1 MIISLHTFLFIIIT
15 TFSIFLSFFNG
26 YSNAYLINSLCFIF
40 IITIGASHGAFDKS
54 KGKKIL
60 NHFKI
65 KCTFVFYFLYIS
77 TIFTIILSTGYV
89 IRYVV
94 PQEKTIVQ
102 VGESKFKRSDMLK
115 MLRVKQKNA
124 EMAGSTIKSSEE
136 IFKSLQNM
144 IENEIIDQVAPSL
157 GISVSQ
163 EQLDIY
169 IRDVFMP
176 KYNSDESPDPVQIER
191 EFREIFNNYLN
202 SVGLEE
208 SEYKK
213 FTRWSMLREQM
224 RQYVGESVPKVS
236 EQVYLH
242 RLMVMPDD
250 EIDIMKKKFNDGVP
264 FEYIVREFSKDNEE
278 VIRRGGEIG
287 WIPKGIFPEYDY
299 IIFDLE
305 PNLLSVEAQ
314 SIKNPPL
321 LFFFMITEK
330 DPARKIDQEELEQL
344 KTKALNDWLNT
355 KRKEFNVQA
364 TFNSEVHDWLSKQ
377 LQVSSLEKPKE
388 KKSRLQ
394 ELGVLQDK
402 ED

>member
-1 MIISLHTFLFIIIT
+1 MSNSSKNQYTDKRHVAAQDPKIKKRNKFLFIGI
-15 TFSIFLSFFNG
+15 LS
-26 YSNAYLINSLCFIF
+26 
-40 IITIGASHGAFDKS
+40 ITI
-54 KGKKIL
+54 
-60 NHFKI
+60 
-65 KCTFVFYFLYIS
+65 
-77 TIFTIILSTGYV
+77 IFTLVLSTGY
-89 IRYVV
+89 ILRYVV
-94 PQEKTIVQ
+94 PQEKVIVQ

-124 EMAGSTIKSSEE
+124 EMIGSTIKSSEE
-136 IFKSLQNM
+136 IFKALQNM

-163 EQLDIY
+163 DQLDIY

-176 KYNSDESPDPVQIER
+176 KYDSDESPDPVQIER

-202 SVGLEE
+202 SVGLTEN
-208 SEYKK
+208 EYRK

-224 RQYVGESVPKVS
+224 RQFVGESVPTVA

-287 WIPKGIFPEYDY
+287 WVPKGIFPEYDY

-305 PNLLSVEAQ
+305 PNLLSLESQ

-321 LFFFMITEK
+321 LYFFMVSEK
-330 DPARKIDQEELEQL
+330 DPARKIAIAELEQL

-355 KRKEFNVQA
+355 KRKEFNVKA
-364 TFNSEVHDWLSKQ
+364 TFNSEVHGWLSKQ
-377 LQVSSLEKPKE
+377 LQVSSLEKPEE

-394 ELGVLQDK
+394 ELGVLQGD
-402 ED
+402 E

>member
-1 MIISLHTFLFIIIT
+1 MSNSSKNQYTDKRHVAAQDPKIKKRNKFLFIGI
-15 TFSIFLSFFNG
+15 LS
-26 YSNAYLINSLCFIF
+26 
-40 IITIGASHGAFDKS
+40 ITI
-54 KGKKIL
+54 
-60 NHFKI
+60 
-65 KCTFVFYFLYIS
+65 
-77 TIFTIILSTGYV
+77 IFTLVLSTGY
-89 IRYVV
+89 ILRYVV
-94 PQEKTIVQ
+94 PQEKVIVQ

-124 EMAGSTIKSSEE
+124 EMIGSTIKSSEE
-136 IFKSLQNM
+136 IFKALQNM

-163 EQLDIY
+163 DQLDIY

-176 KYNSDESPDPVQIER
+176 KYDSDESPDPVQIER

-202 SVGLEE
+202 SVGLTEN
-208 SEYKK
+208 EYRK
-213 FTRWSMLREQM
+213 FTRWRMLSEQM
-224 RQYVGESVPKVS
+224 RQFVGESVPTVA

-287 WIPKGIFPEYDY
+287 WVPKGIFPEYDY

-305 PNLLSVEAQ
+305 PNLLSLESQ

-321 LFFFMITEK
+321 LYFFMVSEK
-330 DPARKIDQEELEQL
+330 DPARKIAIAELEQL

-355 KRKEFNVQA
+355 KRKEFNVKA
-364 TFNSEVHDWLSKQ
+364 TFNSEVHGWLSKQ
-377 LQVSSLEKPKE
+377 LQVSSLEKPEE

-394 ELGVLQDK
+394 ELGVLQGD
-402 ED
+402 E

>member
-1 MIISLHTFLFIIIT
+1 MSNSSKNQYTDKRHVAAQDPKIKKRNKFLFIGI
-15 TFSIFLSFFNG
+15 L
-26 YSNAYLINSLCFIF
+26 A
-40 IITIGASHGAFDKS
+40 ITI
-54 KGKKIL
+54 
-60 NHFKI
+60 
-65 KCTFVFYFLYIS
+65 
-77 TIFTIILSTGYV
+77 IFTLVLSTGY
-89 IRYVV
+89 ILRYVV
-94 PQEKTIVQ
+94 PQEKVIVQ

-124 EMAGSTIKSSEE
+124 EMIGSTIKSSEE
-136 IFKSLQNM
+136 IFKALQNM

-163 EQLDIY
+163 DQLDIY

-176 KYNSDESPDPVQIER
+176 QYDSDESPDPVQIER

-202 SVGLEE
+202 SVGLTEN
-208 SEYKK
+208 EYRK

-224 RQYVGESVPKVS
+224 RQFVGESVPTVA

-264 FEYIVREFSKDNEE
+264 FKYIVREFSKDNEE

-287 WIPKGIFPEYDY
+287 WVPRGIFPEYDY

-305 PNLLSVEAQ
+305 PNLLSLESQ

-321 LFFFMITEK
+321 LYFFMVSEK
-330 DPARKIDQEELEQL
+330 DPARKIAIAELEQL

-355 KRKEFNVQA
+355 KRKEFNVKA
-364 TFNSEVHDWLSKQ
+364 TFNSEVHGWLSKQ
-377 LQVSSLEKPKE
+377 LQVSSLEKPEE

-394 ELGVLQDK
+394 ELGVLQGN
-402 ED
+402 E

>member
-1 MIISLHTFLFIIIT
+1 MSNSSKNQYTDKRHVAAQDPKIKKRNKFLFIGI
-15 TFSIFLSFFNG
+15 L
-26 YSNAYLINSLCFIF
+26 A
-40 IITIGASHGAFDKS
+40 ITI
-54 KGKKIL
+54 
-60 NHFKI
+60 
-65 KCTFVFYFLYIS
+65 
-77 TIFTIILSTGYV
+77 IFTLVLSTGY
-89 IRYVV
+89 ILRYVV
-94 PQEKTIVQ
+94 PQEKVIVQ

-124 EMAGSTIKSSEE
+124 EMIGSTIKSSEE
-136 IFKSLQNM
+136 IFKALQNM

-163 EQLDIY
+163 DQLDIY

-176 KYNSDESPDPVQIER
+176 QYDSDESPDPVQIER

-202 SVGLEE
+202 SVGLTEN
-208 SEYKK
+208 EYRK

-224 RQYVGESVPKVS
+224 RQFVGESVPTVA

-264 FEYIVREFSKDNEE
+264 FKYIVREFSKDNEE

-287 WIPKGIFPEYDY
+287 WVPRGIFPEYDY
-299 IIFDLE
+299 IIFDLD
-305 PNLLSVEAQ
+305 PNLLSLESQ

-321 LFFFMITEK
+321 LYFFMVSEK
-330 DPARKIDQEELEQL
+330 DPARKIAIAELEQL

-355 KRKEFNVQA
+355 KRKEFNVKA
-364 TFNSEVHDWLSKQ
+364 TFNSEVHGWLSKQ
-377 LQVSSLEKPKE
+377 LQVSSLEKPEE

-394 ELGVLQDK
+394 ELGVLQGN
-402 ED
+402 E

>member
-1 MIISLHTFLFIIIT
+1 MSNSSKNQYTDKRHVAAQDPKIKKRNKFLFIGI
-15 TFSIFLSFFNG
+15 L
-26 YSNAYLINSLCFIF
+26 A
-40 IITIGASHGAFDKS
+40 ITI
-54 KGKKIL
+54 
-60 NHFKI
+60 
-65 KCTFVFYFLYIS
+65 
-77 TIFTIILSTGYV
+77 IFTLVLSTGY
-89 IRYVV
+89 ILRYVV
-94 PQEKTIVQ
+94 PQEKVIVQ

-124 EMAGSTIKSSEE
+124 EMIGSTIKSSEE
-136 IFKSLQNM
+136 IFKALQNM

-163 EQLDIY
+163 DQLDIY

-176 KYNSDESPDPVQIER
+176 QYDSDESPDPVQIER

-202 SVGLEE
+202 SVGLTEN
-208 SEYKK
+208 EYRK

-224 RQYVGESVPKVS
+224 RQFVGESVPTVA

-264 FEYIVREFSKDNEE
+264 FKYIVREFSKDNEE

-287 WIPKGIFPEYDY
+287 WVPKGIFPEYDY

-305 PNLLSVEAQ
+305 PNLLSLESQ
-314 SIKNPPL
+314 SIKTPPL
-321 LFFFMITEK
+321 LYFFMVSEK
-330 DPARKIDQEELEQL
+330 DPARKIAIAELEQL

-355 KRKEFNVQA
+355 KRKEFNVKA
-364 TFNSEVHDWLSKQ
+364 TFNSEVHGWLSKQ
-377 LQVSSLEKPKE
+377 LQVSSLEKPEE

-394 ELGVLQDK
+394 ELGVLQGN
-402 ED
+402 E

>member
-1 MIISLHTFLFIIIT
+1 MSNSSKNQYTDKRHVAAQDPKIKKRNKFLFIGI
-15 TFSIFLSFFNG
+15 LS
-26 YSNAYLINSLCFIF
+26 
-40 IITIGASHGAFDKS
+40 ITI
-54 KGKKIL
+54 
-60 NHFKI
+60 
-65 KCTFVFYFLYIS
+65 
-77 TIFTIILSTGYV
+77 IFTLVLSTGY
-89 IRYVV
+89 ILRYVV
-94 PQEKTIVQ
+94 PQEKVIVQ

-124 EMAGSTIKSSEE
+124 EMIGSTIKSSEE
-136 IFKSLQNM
+136 IFKALQNM

-163 EQLDIY
+163 DQLDIY

-176 KYNSDESPDPVQIER
+176 QYDSDESPDPVQIER

-202 SVGLEE
+202 SVGLTEN
-208 SEYKK
+208 EYRK

-224 RQYVGESVPKVS
+224 RQFVGESVPTVA

-287 WIPKGIFPEYDY
+287 WVPKGIFPEYDY

-305 PNLLSVEAQ
+305 PNLLSLESQ

-321 LFFFMITEK
+321 LYFFMVSEK
-330 DPARKIDQEELEQL
+330 DPARKIAIAELEQL

-355 KRKEFNVQA
+355 KRKEFNVKA
-364 TFNSEVHDWLSKQ
+364 TFNSEVHGWLSKQ
-377 LQVSSLEKPKE
+377 LQVSSLEKPEE

-394 ELGVLQDK
+394 ELGVLQGD
-402 ED
+402 E

>member
-1 MIISLHTFLFIIIT
+1 MSNSSKNQYTDKRHVAAQDPKIKKRNKFLFIGI
-15 TFSIFLSFFNG
+15 L
-26 YSNAYLINSLCFIF
+26 A
-40 IITIGASHGAFDKS
+40 ITI
-54 KGKKIL
+54 
-60 NHFKI
+60 
-65 KCTFVFYFLYIS
+65 
-77 TIFTIILSTGYV
+77 IFTLVLSTGY
-89 IRYVV
+89 ILRYVV
-94 PQEKTIVQ
+94 PQEKVIVQ

-124 EMAGSTIKSSEE
+124 EMIGSTIKSSEE
-136 IFKSLQNM
+136 IFKALQNM

-163 EQLDIY
+163 DQLDIY

-176 KYNSDESPDPVQIER
+176 KYDSDESPDPVQIER

-202 SVGLEE
+202 SVGLTEN
-208 SEYKK
+208 EYRK

-224 RQYVGESVPKVS
+224 RQFVGESVPTVA

-287 WIPKGIFPEYDY
+287 WVPKGIFPEYDY

-305 PNLLSVEAQ
+305 PNLLSLESQ

-321 LFFFMITEK
+321 LYFFMVSEK
-330 DPARKIDQEELEQL
+330 DPARKIAIAELEQL

-355 KRKEFNVQA
+355 KRKEFNVKA
-364 TFNSEVHDWLSKQ
+364 TFNSEVHGWLSKQ
-377 LQVSSLEKPKE
+377 LQVSSLEKPEE

-394 ELGVLQDK
+394 ELGVLQGN
-402 ED
+402 E

>member
-1 MIISLHTFLFIIIT
+1 MSNSSKNQYTDKRHVAAQDPKIKKRNKFLFIGI
-15 TFSIFLSFFNG
+15 LS
-26 YSNAYLINSLCFIF
+26 
-40 IITIGASHGAFDKS
+40 ITI
-54 KGKKIL
+54 
-60 NHFKI
+60 
-65 KCTFVFYFLYIS
+65 
-77 TIFTIILSTGYV
+77 IFTLVLSTGY
-89 IRYVV
+89 ILRYVV
-94 PQEKTIVQ
+94 PQEKVIVQ

-124 EMAGSTIKSSEE
+124 EMIGSTIKSSEE
-136 IFKSLQNM
+136 IFKALQNM

-163 EQLDIY
+163 DQLDIY

-176 KYNSDESPDPVQIER
+176 KYDSDESPDPVQIER

-202 SVGLEE
+202 SVGLTEN
-208 SEYKK
+208 EYRK

-224 RQYVGESVPKVS
+224 RQFVGESVPTVA

-287 WIPKGIFPEYDY
+287 WVPKGIFPEYDY

-305 PNLLSVEAQ
+305 PNLLSLESQ

-321 LFFFMITEK
+321 LYFFMVSEK
-330 DPARKIDQEELEQL
+330 DPARKIAIAELEQL

-355 KRKEFNVQA
+355 KRKEFNVKA
-364 TFNSEVHDWLSKQ
+364 TFNSEVHGWLSKQ
-377 LQVSSLEKPKE
+377 LQVSSLEKPEE

-394 ELGVLQDK
+394 ELGVLQGQDK
-402 ED
+402 

>member
-1 MIISLHTFLFIIIT
+1 MSSSNKTKNQFSDKRHKAAQDPKIRKRNKFLLIGVLI
-15 TFSIFLSFFNG
+15 FS
-26 YSNAYLINSLCFIF
+26 
-40 IITIGASHGAFDKS
+40 
-54 KGKKIL
+54 
-60 NHFKI
+60 
-65 KCTFVFYFLYIS
+65 V
-77 TIFTIILSTGYV
+77 IFTIILSTGYV

-242 RLMVMPDD
+242 RIMVMPDD

-278 VIRRGGEIG
+278 VVRRGGEIG
-287 WIPKGIFPEYDY
+287 WVPKGIFPEYDY

-305 PNLLSVEAQ
+305 PNLLSIEAQ
-314 SIKNPPL
+314 SVKNPPL
-321 LFFFMITEK
+321 LFFFMISEK
-330 DPARKIDQEELEQL
+330 DPARKVAQEELEQL

-388 KKSRLQ
+388 KKSKLQ
-394 ELGVLQDK
+394 ELGVLQGK

>member
-1 MIISLHTFLFIIIT
+1 MSNSSKNQYTDKRHVAAQDPKIKKRNKFLFVGILT
-15 TFSIFLSFFNG
+15 
-26 YSNAYLINSLCFIF
+26 
-40 IITIGASHGAFDKS
+40 ITI
-54 KGKKIL
+54 
-60 NHFKI
+60 
-65 KCTFVFYFLYIS
+65 
-77 TIFTIILSTGYV
+77 IFTLVLSTGYV
-89 IRYVV
+89 LRYVV
-94 PQEKTIVQ
+94 PQEKVIVQ
-102 VGESKFKRSDMLK
+102 VGESKFKRADMLS

-124 EMAGSTIKSSEE
+124 EMIGTKIKSSEE
-136 IFKSLQNM
+136 IFKALQNM

-163 EQLDIY
+163 DQLDIY

-176 KYNSDESPDPVQIER
+176 QYDSDESPDPVQIER

-202 SVGLEE
+202 SVGL
-208 SEYKK
+208 SEDEYRK

-224 RQYVGESVPKVS
+224 RQFVGESVPTVA

-250 EIDIMKKKFNDGVP
+250 EIDIMKKKFNDGIP
-264 FEYIVREFSKDNEE
+264 FKYIVREFSKDNEE
-278 VIRRGGEIG
+278 VVRRGGEIG
-287 WIPKGIFPEYDY
+287 WVPRGIFPEYDY

-305 PNLLSVEAQ
+305 PNLLSVESQ

-321 LFFFMITEK
+321 LYFFMISEK
-330 DPARKIDQEELEQL
+330 DPARKIANAELEQL

-355 KRKEFNVQA
+355 KRKEFNVNA
-364 TFNSEVHDWLSKQ
+364 TFNSEVHGWLSKQ

-394 ELGVLQDK
+394 ELGVLQGQDK
-402 ED
+402 

>member
-1 MIISLHTFLFIIIT
+1 M
-15 TFSIFLSFFNG
+15 
-26 YSNAYLINSLCFIF
+26 SNSSKNQY
-40 IITIGASHGAFDKS
+40 TDKR
-54 KGKKIL
+54 
-60 NHFKI
+60 HVAAQDPKI
-65 KCTFVFYFLYIS
+65 KKRNKFLYIGILS
-77 TIFTIILSTGYV
+77 ITIMFTQVLSTGY
-89 IRYVV
+89 ILRYVV
-94 PQEKTIVQ
+94 PQEKVIVQ

-124 EMAGSTIKSSEE
+124 EMIGSTIKSSEE
-136 IFKSLQNM
+136 IFKALQNM

-163 EQLDIY
+163 DQLDIY

-176 KYNSDESPDPVQIER
+176 KYDSDESPDPVQIER

-202 SVGLEE
+202 SVGLTEN
-208 SEYKK
+208 EYRK

-224 RQYVGESVPKVS
+224 RQFVGESVPTVA

-287 WIPKGIFPEYDY
+287 WVPKGIFPEYDY

-305 PNLLSVEAQ
+305 PNLLSLESQ

-321 LFFFMITEK
+321 LYFFMVSEK
-330 DPARKIDQEELEQL
+330 DPARKIAIAELEQL

-355 KRKEFNVQA
+355 KRKEFNVKA
-364 TFNSEVHDWLSKQ
+364 TFNSEVHGWLSKQ
-377 LQVSSLEKPKE
+377 LQVSSLEKPEE

-394 ELGVLQDK
+394 ELGVLQGD
-402 ED
+402 E

>member
-1 MIISLHTFLFIIIT
+1 MSNSSKNQYTDKRHVAAQDPKIKKRNKFLFIGI
-15 TFSIFLSFFNG
+15 LS
-26 YSNAYLINSLCFIF
+26 
-40 IITIGASHGAFDKS
+40 ITI
-54 KGKKIL
+54 
-60 NHFKI
+60 
-65 KCTFVFYFLYIS
+65 
-77 TIFTIILSTGYV
+77 IFTLVLSTGY
-89 IRYVV
+89 ILRYVV
-94 PQEKTIVQ
+94 PQEKVIVQ

-124 EMAGSTIKSSEE
+124 EMIGSTIKSSEE
-136 IFKSLQNM
+136 IFKALQNM

-163 EQLDIY
+163 DQLDIY

-176 KYNSDESPDPVQIER
+176 KYDSDESPDPVQIER

-202 SVGLEE
+202 SVGLTEN
-208 SEYKK
+208 EYRK

-224 RQYVGESVPKVS
+224 RQFVGESVPTVA

-287 WIPKGIFPEYDY
+287 WVPKGIFPEYDY

-305 PNLLSVEAQ
+305 PNLLSLESQ

-321 LFFFMITEK
+321 LYFFMVSEK
-330 DPARKIDQEELEQL
+330 DPARKIAIAELEQL

-355 KRKEFNVQA
+355 KRKEFNVKA
-364 TFNSEVHDWLSKQ
+364 TFNSEVHGWLSKQ
-377 LQVSSLEKPKE
+377 LQVSSLEKPEE

-394 ELGVLQDK
+394 ELGVLQGN
-402 ED
+402 E